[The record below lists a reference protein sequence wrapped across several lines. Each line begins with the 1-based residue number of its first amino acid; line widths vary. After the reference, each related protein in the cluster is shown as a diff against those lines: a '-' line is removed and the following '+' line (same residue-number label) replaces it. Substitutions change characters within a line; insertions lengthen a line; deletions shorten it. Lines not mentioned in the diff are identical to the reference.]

1 MKEVLLLKCGE
12 IVLKG
17 LNRKTFEDRLLKN
30 LKRRMAHVADCE
42 ITMRQ
47 SVVYV
52 EIPDDADAD
61 AVMECAS
68 RVFGFAT
75 ISRAAVCPEKTLES
89 VIATA
94 RDYLAPN
101 FAAAKTFKVESKRGD
116 KKFPMTSTEISQH
129 VGGELA
135 DLFPDV
141 RPDMHHPD
149 LTVHVEMREKY
160 AFVHAGPVPGAGGM
174 PIGSNG
180 RAALLL
186 SGGIDSPVAGWMMA
200 KRGLELCGIHFFSYP
215 YTSERAKEKVLELG
229 RKLTAWCGRMS
240 VMVVPFTH
248 IQEEI
253 RDKCHEELF
262 TLIMRRFMMRIAERV
277 AVEYGCGAL
286 ITGEGSIEFAGGTIT
301 LKNSNDYT
309 GNTYVTDGELVL
321 AADEALGDSALLKVT
336 GSGTVSV
343 GSTAQSIGSISVAGE
358 NGLSMAGGSLT
369 LTSGASTISSAN
381 NVSGTFALS
390 GKGTTL
396 TIQNASGVGGSG
408 TTISLS
414 DDTSVI
420 FAGAGFANAGT
431 YAKINNELSGSGT
444 VQIGDGVASTY
455 LELLNKNNA
464 FGKLLVTNGATVLVN
479 DMHADNAVGDAV
491 GDAAV
496 NIESGGIARLYG
508 SSGWTFDNKLN
519 LVKGGE
525 LVLAANDGVV
535 NFSGTDQ
542 TIDSGTVTLRQSVL
556 YLGGS
561 SGATNAAV
569 LDTAHLNVGSNGVL
583 HVATGKDAQVL
594 DKLTLGSSGH
604 IWFDGTLG
612 VSGTGTTQLGQLK
625 VGSLG
630 DMKGTIH
637 LTASSAAGSGG
648 EIKAAELLNVADS
661 GSFQSLI
668 EVTGTDTITDA
679 ELSGTKLD
687 VSGNTSVVSDIKDGS
702 GNTVAEG
709 TFGLWR
715 QACC

>member
-94 RDYLAPN
+94 KDYLAPN

-253 RDKCHEELF
+253 RNHCPEEFF
-262 TLIMRRFMMRIAERV
+262 TLIMRRFMMRIAEAIGRDH
-277 AVEYGCGAL
+277 GAKCL
-286 ITGEGSIEFAGGTIT
+286 VTGENLGQVASQTMDAMAVTGAVVHMPIFHPLIGMDKEEIVTVARRIGTLETSILPYEDCCTVFTPKHPKT
-301 LKNSNDYT
+301 KP
-309 GNTYVTDGELVL
+309 VL
-321 AADEALGDSALLKVT
+321 AQVEAEE
-336 GSGTVSV
+336 
-343 GSTAQSIGSISVAGE
+343 Q
-358 NGLSMAGGSLT
+358 
-369 LTSGASTISSAN
+369 
-381 NVSGTFALS
+381 
-390 GKGTTL
+390 
-396 TIQNASGVGGSG
+396 
-408 TTISLS
+408 
-414 DDTSVI
+414 
-420 FAGAGFANAGT
+420 
-431 YAKINNELSGSGT
+431 
-444 VQIGDGVASTY
+444 
-455 LELLNKNNA
+455 
-464 FGKLLVTNGATVLVN
+464 
-479 DMHADNAVGDAV
+479 
-491 GDAAV
+491 
-496 NIESGGIARLYG
+496 
-508 SSGWTFDNKLN
+508 
-519 LVKGGE
+519 
-525 LVLAANDGVV
+525 
-535 NFSGTDQ
+535 
-542 TIDSGTVTLRQSVL
+542 
-556 YLGGS
+556 
-561 SGATNAAV
+561 
-569 LDTAHLNVGSNGVL
+569 
-583 HVATGKDAQVL
+583 
-594 DKLTLGSSGH
+594 
-604 IWFDGTLG
+604 
-612 VSGTGTTQLGQLK
+612 
-625 VGSLG
+625 
-630 DMKGTIH
+630 
-637 LTASSAAGSGG
+637 
-648 EIKAAELLNVADS
+648 
-661 GSFQSLI
+661 
-668 EVTGTDTITDA
+668 
-679 ELSGTKLD
+679 KLD
-687 VSGNTSVVSDIKDGS
+687 VEGLIARAIANTEKTQIRYYED
-702 GNTVAEG
+702 EQQ
-709 TFGLWR
+709 R
-715 QACC
+715 